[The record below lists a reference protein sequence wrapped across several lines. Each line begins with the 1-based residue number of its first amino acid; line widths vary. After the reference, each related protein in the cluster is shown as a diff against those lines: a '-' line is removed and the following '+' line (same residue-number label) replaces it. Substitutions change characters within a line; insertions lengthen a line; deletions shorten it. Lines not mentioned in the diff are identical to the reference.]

1 MLSDFIERYNEATI
15 VATQSTYL
23 DLQVAA
29 GVFRLYYVDK
39 VEFRL
44 KKGTHGPLA
53 HYSHHPLLVDYQQP
67 HATVYVT
74 SQASNPDGLWQD
86 IAQAVARASNN
97 WRSANSY
104 LLQWRHGADRWAV
117 AKQNLVDGRG
127 LLVEAAP
134 LAIAEAVVEACTR
147 HGATT
152 SLLAAP
158 EPRLG
163 PVPPFGVLFIGSC
176 YVVARSFQIQSL

>member
-1 MLSDFIERYNEATI
+1 MLSEFIERYHEATI
-15 VATQSTYL
+15 GTTQSTYL
-23 DLQVAA
+23 DLRVVA

-44 KKGTHGPLA
+44 KSGTHGPLA
-53 HYSHHPLLVDYQQP
+53 HYSQHPLLVDYQQP
-67 HATVYVT
+67 YATVYIT

-86 IAQAVARASNN
+86 IAQAVARASDN
-97 WRSANSY
+97 WRSVDSY

-117 AKQNLVDGRG
+117 VKQNLVDGRG

-152 SLLAAP
+152 SVLAAQ
-158 EPRLG
+158 EPRLN
-163 PVPPFGVLFIGSC
+163 PMPPFGVLFIGPC
-176 YVVARSFQIQSL
+176 YVVARDFKIRPL